1 MKRAVSDMWYALFL
15 GVAICI
21 LMALRLLFFPAR
33 FKLKEISFE
42 NFIFLGVTYVVIMIG
57 FGILYLMLD
66 IKGFDVFNDVEA
78 DMTASRSFFSNLGTA
93 IYLSAV
99 TLFSVGF
106 GDVAP
111 VGIGRLLVIIEALLG
126 YTIPAAFVVRT
137 FIDFD
142 PSSK

>member
-1 MKRAVSDMWYALFL
+1 MWYVLFM
-15 GVAICI
+15 GVLVCI
-21 LMALRLLFFPAR
+21 VMALRLLFFPAR
-33 FKLKEISFE
+33 FKYKEVSFE
-42 NFIFLGVTYVVIMIG
+42 NFAFLGITYAVIMIG

-66 IKGFDVFNDVEA
+66 MKGFHVLNDVEKTIDA
-78 DMTASRSFFSNLGTA
+78 RTPFLSKFGTS

-111 VGIGRLLVIIEALLG
+111 VGVGRLLAIIEALLG

-142 PSSK
+142 TFPKK

>member
-1 MKRAVSDMWYALFL
+1 MWYILFL
-15 GVAICI
+15 GVVICI
-21 LMALRLLFFPAR
+21 MMALRMLFFPAR
-33 FKLKEISFE
+33 FKFKEVSFE
-42 NFIFLGVTYVVIMIG
+42 NFVFLGMTYAVIMIG
-57 FGILYLMLD
+57 FGMLYLLLEL
-66 IKGFDVFNDVEA
+66 KGFHILNDVAVSSEPG
-78 DMTASRSFFSNLGTA
+78 SFFSRLGTS

-111 VGIGRLLVIIEALLG
+111 VGIGRFLVIIEALLG

-142 PSSK
+142 PASRGKN

>member
-1 MKRAVSDMWYALFL
+1 MWYALFL
-15 GVAICI
+15 GVLICI
-21 LMALRLLFFPAR
+21 FMALRLLFFPAR
-33 FKLKEISFE
+33 FKYKEVSFE
-42 NFIFLGVTYVVIMIG
+42 NFVFLGLTYVVIMIG
-57 FGILYLMLD
+57 FGILYLLLD
-66 IKGFDVFNDVEA
+66 MKGFHVFNDVEA
-78 DMTASRSFFSNLGTA
+78 DMAAGRSFFSNLGTS

-111 VGIGRLLVIIEALLG
+111 IGIGRMLAIIEALLG

-142 PSSK
+142 PS

>member
-1 MKRAVSDMWYALFL
+1 MWHVLFL
-15 GVAICI
+15 GVLICI
-21 LMALRLLFFPAR
+21 TMALRLLFFPAR
-33 FKLKEISFE
+33 FKYKEVSFE
-42 NFIFLGVTYVVIMIG
+42 NFVFLGITYAVIMIG
-57 FGILYLMLD
+57 FGILYLLLD
-66 IKGFDVFNDVEA
+66 MRGLYVFNDVEMNA
-78 DMTASRSFFSNLGTA
+78 YASSDFLAKFGTS

-111 VGIGRLLVIIEALLG
+111 VGIGRLLAIIEALLG

-142 PSSK
+142 PSSRK

>member
-1 MKRAVSDMWYALFL
+1 MWYVLFL
-15 GVAICI
+15 GVVICI
-21 LMALRLLFFPAR
+21 LMALRMLFFPAR
-33 FKLKEISFE
+33 FKFKEVSFE
-42 NFIFLGVTYVVIMIG
+42 NFVFLAITYAVIMIG
-57 FGILYLMLD
+57 FGMLYLLLEL
-66 IKGFDVFNDVEA
+66 KGYHIFNDVA
-78 DMTASRSFFSNLGTA
+78 ASSAPGPFYSRLGTA

-111 VGIGRLLVIIEALLG
+111 VGMGRFLAIIEALLG

-142 PSSK
+142 PAARGKY

>member
-1 MKRAVSDMWYALFL
+1 MWYVLFF
-15 GVAICI
+15 GVVICI
-21 LMALRLLFFPAR
+21 LMALRMLFFPAR
-33 FKLKEISFE
+33 FRFKEVSFE
-42 NFIFLGVTYVVIMIG
+42 NFVFLAMTYAVIMLG
-57 FGILYLMLD
+57 FGMLYLLLD
-66 IKGFDVFNDVEA
+66 LKGYHILKDA
-78 DMTASRSFFSNLGTA
+78 AASSGSGAFFSRLGTS

-137 FIDFD
+137 YIDFD
-142 PSSK
+142 PASRDKK

>member
-1 MKRAVSDMWYALFL
+1 MWHVLFL
-15 GVAICI
+15 GVLICI
-21 LMALRLLFFPAR
+21 TMALRLLFFPAR
-33 FKLKEISFE
+33 FKYKEVSFE
-42 NFIFLGVTYVVIMIG
+42 NFVFLGITYAVIMIG
-57 FGILYLMLD
+57 FGILYLLLD
-66 IKGFDVFNDVEA
+66 MRGLYVFNDVEMNA
-78 DMTASRSFFSNLGTA
+78 YASSDFLSKFGTS

-111 VGIGRLLVIIEALLG
+111 VGIGRLLAIIEALLG

-142 PSSK
+142 PSSRK

>member
-1 MKRAVSDMWYALFL
+1 MWYVLFL
-15 GVAICI
+15 GVVMCI

-33 FKLKEISFE
+33 FKYKEVSFE
-42 NFIFLGVTYVVIMIG
+42 NFIFLGVTYAVIMIG

-66 IKGFDVFNDVEA
+66 MKGWHVFNDIEK
-78 DMTASRSFFSNLGTA
+78 DMDTSLTFFSRFGTS

-111 VGIGRLLVIIEALLG
+111 VGIGRLLAIIEALLG

-137 FIDFD
+137 FIDID
-142 PSSK
+142 SSLRK